1 MPLQLDLFP
10 RNTSIA
16 FDPSAAPLLLLA
28 CSGRKAERRAPALQ
42 LYQGVMYQT
51 LRVHLRAEA
60 KPEIVIL
67 SARHGFSAPDEV
79 LEPYDQRMS
88 AARADELLAAMHR
101 GITQVSWP
109 RRACGVFLVGGH
121 EYRRVMR
128 AAVALVGAGDLPVE
142 EVSGGIGHH
151 RAQLAR
157 FLERQRPAF
166 QDQIGSHPN
175 GRPLFRRYG
184 TVSVGDSVLFT
195 EPGPRNCGPK
205 RAVLSELFAGPAGA
219 TASADV
225 EDVVAGRPKVV
236 SRWISLAG
244 VQSAAPSEAPV
255 VASIGRIGDAVGLSG
270 RANFSI

>member
-10 RNTSIA
+10 RNTAIA
-16 FDPSAAPLLLLA
+16 FDPSVAPLLLLA
-28 CSGRKAERRAPALQ
+28 CSGRKAECRAPALQ

-51 LRVHLRAEA
+51 LRVHVRAEA
-60 KPEIVIL
+60 KPEVVIL
-67 SARHGFSAPDEV
+67 SARHGFIAPDEA

-109 RRACGVFLVGGH
+109 RRAGGVFMVGGR

-128 AAVALVGAGDLPVE
+128 AALRLVGASDLPIQ
-142 EVSGGIGHH
+142 EVCGGIGHH
-151 RAQLAR
+151 RAQLAH
-157 FLERQRPAF
+157 FLDRQRPAF

-184 TVSVGDSVLFT
+184 SVSVGDRVVFT
-195 EPGPRNCGPK
+195 EAGPRPPK
-205 RAVLSELFAGPAGA
+205 CAVLTELFVGPAGP

-225 EDVVAGRPKVV
+225 EDIVAGRPKVV

-244 VQSAAPSEAPV
+244 VRPAALSGSERPA
-255 VASIGRIGDAVGLSG
+255 VASYDRIGDAVGLSG
-270 RANFSI
+270 KANFSI